1 MELLSLIA
9 VKFAISSLTSAY
21 LVIGP
26 WRMVAKKLVY
36 IAKLIMLLSAS
47 TLRDEISIKYA
58 ICCNV

>member
-1 MELLSLIA
+1 MELSKLMAFKL
-9 VKFAISSLTSAY
+9 AISSLTSAY

-26 WRMVAKKLVY
+26 WRIVAKKLVY

-47 TLRDEISIKYA
+47 TLRDEISINYE